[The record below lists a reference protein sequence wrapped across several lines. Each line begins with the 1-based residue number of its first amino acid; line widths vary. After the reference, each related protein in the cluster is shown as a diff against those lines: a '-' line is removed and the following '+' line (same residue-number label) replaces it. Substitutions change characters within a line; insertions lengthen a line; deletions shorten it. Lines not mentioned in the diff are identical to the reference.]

1 MSNIKVFKSS
11 EGFLI
16 VFNGD
21 FWTDGQ
27 FSFGKELVP
36 MLSFSGGILLRG
48 VEVNYSDLRKSD
60 KKRCDWIVEMHQTK
74 NRVFVTNQ
82 GIMTVYNGLYWTD
95 GEFSYGTD
103 PAGPMLPFSTN
114 HFNGSFVELSDLTTE
129 QTDRYL
135 SIKKVFEYESNEAS
149 SEPDCETVHV
159 NVQKERDCA

>member
-1 MSNIKVFKSS
+1 MSNTKVFKSS

-27 FSFGKELVP
+27 ISFGTGSVP
-36 MLSFSGGILLRG
+36 MLSFSGGIMLRG
-48 VEVNYSDLRKSD
+48 VEVEYGELRSIH

-95 GEFSYGTD
+95 GQFSFGTD
-103 PAGPMLPFSTN
+103 PAGPLLPFSTN
-114 HFNGSFVELSDLTTE
+114 HFNGSFVELRDLTTE

-135 SIKKVFEYESNEAS
+135 LIKKVIEQEGNEAS
-149 SEPDCETVHV
+149 SEPNVETVHV
-159 NVQKERDCA
+159 NVQKESRCA